1 MAGVIRKLFLIL
13 FFLSPEIA
21 KSQQV
26 IYSQYYSSPLNLN
39 PSMTGIGEFG
49 RLGVNYRNQW
59 TSIGDGYNSYS
70 SWFDY
75 NLLESNFSFGLN
87 FSGEKLNISN
97 YSSNH
102 ISPSISYGL
111 NLNSKMIIQS
121 GFQLTYS
128 SIDFDNSQLTFLD
141 QLGPS
146 GLIGITAENLNS
158 FNKKSFFNMNY
169 GILIYNEKFWLGS
182 SIYNLLQPDISLST
196 SKNSLNRN
204 YSIHGGINID
214 ERISPSFNVIKYP
227 SFILFNLGSYF
238 IFSPLSIG
246 FWYRGVP
253 LSNTSNNLDAVVG
266 SINFKNKS
274 VGLSYSYDYNFLD
287 KKLGSHEISITFD
300 FHFFG
305 KKLPP
310 KNVRYLRCP
319 VPNF

>member
-1 MAGVIRKLFLIL
+1 MAGVIRILFLIL

-158 FNKKSFFNMNY
+158 FNKKKVF
-169 GILIYNEKFWLGS
+169 LI
-182 SIYNLLQPDISLST
+182 
-196 SKNSLNRN
+196 
-204 YSIHGGINID
+204 
-214 ERISPSFNVIKYP
+214 
-227 SFILFNLGSYF
+227 
-238 IFSPLSIG
+238 
-246 FWYRGVP
+246 
-253 LSNTSNNLDAVVG
+253 
-266 SINFKNKS
+266 
-274 VGLSYSYDYNFLD
+274 
-287 KKLGSHEISITFD
+287 
-300 FHFFG
+300 
-305 KKLPP
+305 
-310 KNVRYLRCP
+310 
-319 VPNF
+319 